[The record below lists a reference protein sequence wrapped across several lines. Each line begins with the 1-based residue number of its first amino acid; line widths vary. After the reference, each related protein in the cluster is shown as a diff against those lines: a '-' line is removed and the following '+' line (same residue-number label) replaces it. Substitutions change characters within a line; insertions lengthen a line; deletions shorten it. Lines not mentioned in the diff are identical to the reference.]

1 LIFTVKFEKPMT
13 EFQIVVVT
21 PEKTALEQNAEMVT
35 LPAIDGE
42 LGVMAN
48 HAPLI
53 ARLGFGEM
61 RITSANTTTNYYVDG
76 GFAQIAEN
84 VVSVLSGRA
93 IAASE
98 INVKDVQKQLDAAEA
113 QETSDPA
120 QEALR
125 RRAIAQA
132 RAQLKIASK

>member
-1 LIFTVKFEKPMT
+1 MS
-13 EFQIVVVT
+13 EFQVVVVT
-21 PEKTALEQNAEMVT
+21 PEKTALEQTAEMVA

-61 RITSANTTTNYYVDG
+61 RILSGGKTSRYYIDG
-76 GFAQIAEN
+76 GFAQIANN

-93 IAASE
+93 IAASD
-98 INVKDVQKQLDAAEA
+98 INIKDVQKQLDSAES
-113 QETSDPA
+113 QETNDRV

-125 RRAIAQA
+125 LRSIAQA
-132 RAQLKIASK
+132 RAQLKIAGN

>member
-1 LIFTVKFEKPMT
+1 MSD
-13 EFQIVVVT
+13 FQVVIVT
-21 PEKTALEQNAEMVT
+21 PENTALDQMADYVT

-42 LGVMAN
+42 LGVMSN

-53 ARLGFGEM
+53 ARLAFGEM
-61 RITSANTTTNYYVDG
+61 RIQSAGKTSRYYVDG
-76 GFAQIAEN
+76 GFAQIADN

-93 IAASE
+93 IAASD
-98 INVKDVQKQLDAAEA
+98 INVKDVQRQLDSAES
-113 QETSDPA
+113 EDTTDPV

-125 RRAIAQA
+125 KRSIAQA

>member
-1 LIFTVKFEKPMT
+1 MA

-21 PEKTALEQNAEMVT
+21 PEKTALEQNADFVT

-42 LGVMAN
+42 LGVMAH

-61 RITSANTTTNYYVDG
+61 RIQSAGKTSRYYVDG
-76 GFAQIAEN
+76 GLAQIANN

-93 IAASE
+93 VAASD
-98 INVKDVQKQLDAAEA
+98 INA
-113 QETSDPA
+113 QEVQRQLETAESETASDSA

-125 RRAIAQA
+125 VRSIAQA
-132 RAQLKIASK
+132 KAQLKIAGR

>member
-1 LIFTVKFEKPMT
+1 MA

-21 PEKTALEQNAEMVT
+21 PEKTALEQSADFVT

-48 HAPLI
+48 HAALI

-61 RITSANTTTNYYVDG
+61 RIQSADKLTRYYVDG
-76 GFAQIAEN
+76 GFAQIANN

-93 IAASE
+93 LAASE
-98 INVKDVQKQLDAAEA
+98 INAKDVQRQLEAAES
-113 QETSDPA
+113 ESTTDPA

-125 RRAIAQA
+125 VRAIAQA
-132 RAQLKIASK
+132 KAQLKIASK

>member
-1 LIFTVKFEKPMT
+1 MP

-21 PEKTALEQNAEMVT
+21 PEKTELEQSADFVT

-42 LGVMAN
+42 LGVLAH

-61 RITSANTTTNYYVDG
+61 RIQSAGKTERYYVDG
-76 GFAQIAEN
+76 GFAQIANN

-93 IAASE
+93 VAAAD
-98 INVKDVQKQLDAAEA
+98 INPREVQRQLDEAESA
-113 QETSDPA
+113 TTSDPA

-125 RRAIAQA
+125 QRSISQA
-132 RAQLKIASK
+132 KAQLKIAGK

>member
-1 LIFTVKFEKPMT
+1 MA
-13 EFQIVVVT
+13 EFQVVIVT
-21 PEKTALEQNAEMVT
+21 PENTALDQMADYVT

-42 LGVMAN
+42 LGVMSN

-53 ARLGFGEM
+53 ARLAFGEM
-61 RITSANTTTNYYVDG
+61 RIQSAGKTSRYYVDG
-76 GFAQIAEN
+76 GFAQIADN

-98 INVKDVQKQLDAAEA
+98 INVKDVQRQLDSAES
-113 QETSDPA
+113 QDTTDPA

-125 RRAIAQA
+125 KRSIAQA

>member
-1 LIFTVKFEKPMT
+1 MA
-13 EFQIVVVT
+13 EFQVVIVT
-21 PEKTALEQNAEMVT
+21 PENTALDQMADYVT

-42 LGVMAN
+42 LGVMSN

-53 ARLGFGEM
+53 ARLAFGEM
-61 RITSANTTTNYYVDG
+61 RIQSAGKTSRYYVDG
-76 GFAQIAEN
+76 GFAQIADN

-93 IAASE
+93 IAASD
-98 INVKDVQKQLDAAEA
+98 INVKDVQRQLDSAES
-113 QETSDPA
+113 QDTTDPT

-125 RRAIAQA
+125 LRSIAQA